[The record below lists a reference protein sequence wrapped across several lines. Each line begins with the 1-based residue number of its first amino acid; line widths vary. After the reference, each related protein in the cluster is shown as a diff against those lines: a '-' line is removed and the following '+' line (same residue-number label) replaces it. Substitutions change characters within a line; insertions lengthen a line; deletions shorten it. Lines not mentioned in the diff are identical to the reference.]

1 MKSTG
6 VVALSIAFILLFWG
20 YPCYSQNLGPI
31 STRNQHLPH
40 LVFLNLPPEG
50 AATVAKGKGAIDL
63 NLDYTNTCYCERGG
77 SGEVIIDMEM
87 MRFSPVLRYGAGE
100 GVEIGLEMP
109 FFYFYGGFLDW
120 PIWDFHETFGF
131 SQGDRAKR
139 GKGEVEYLVRK
150 GNRCWLHLTSAEF
163 GPGDLNL
170 FAKLR
175 VLEQRGPYPGLAL
188 RSALQ
193 IPTGD
198 EEEGMGTGGPVFGLG
213 LILEEQIGNLSLYL
227 NANCHFI
234 DPSRVFPVDRYYLF
248 SGTLAA
254 EYGFREDLS
263 LLLQVNGNSSPFSTG
278 MDLLDGGAA
287 EIIWGLKWKVW
298 KKAIL
303 TFGVT
308 EELVGKTS
316 ADVTLTTG
324 IRFNF

>member
-1 MKSTG
+1 
-6 VVALSIAFILLFWG
+6 
-20 YPCYSQNLGPI
+20 
-31 STRNQHLPH
+31 
-40 LVFLNLPPEG
+40 
-50 AATVAKGKGAIDL
+50 
-63 NLDYTNTCYCERGG
+63 
-77 SGEVIIDMEM
+77 
-87 MRFSPVLRYGAGE
+87 
-100 GVEIGLEMP
+100 
-109 FFYFYGGFLDW
+109 
-120 PIWDFHETFGF
+120 
-131 SQGDRAKR
+131 
-139 GKGEVEYLVRK
+139 
-150 GNRCWLHLTSAEF
+150 
-163 GPGDLNL
+163 
-170 FAKLR
+170 
-175 VLEQRGPYPGLAL
+175 
-188 RSALQ
+188 
-193 IPTGD
+193 
-198 EEEGMGTGGPVFGLG
+198 VFGLG

-308 EELVGKTS
+308 EELVGETS